1 MPEKVALDAAGFFV
15 GRARHKR
22 PLGEVW
28 RIGMRHV
35 ATDKDYEAII
45 MDGFHSSGPFPSCM
59 TLGRHESE
67 FHDRR
72 RCPGATQAPKVP
84 CHSGDCYSKNQILPN
99 QPAESYEVA
108 ARRRAR
114 GRGLLVVFGYLKEDA
129 GSSGQC
135 LSRMLRPS
143 FRRDL
148 SSTWRCP
155 ALPKKGVWNFQ
166 ALKTPA
172 FIETG
177 EFQTPFLGKAASALI
192 RRSSLLVERLL

>member
-1 MPEKVALDAAGFFV
+1 SAALPEKVALDAAGFFV
-15 GRARHKR
+15 GRAGHKR

-72 RCPGATQAPKVP
+72 RCPGATQA
-84 CHSGDCYSKNQILPN
+84 
-99 QPAESYEVA
+99 
-108 ARRRAR
+108 
-114 GRGLLVVFGYLKEDA
+114 
-129 GSSGQC
+129 
-135 LSRMLRPS
+135 
-143 FRRDL
+143 
-148 SSTWRCP
+148 
-155 ALPKKGVWNFQ
+155 
-166 ALKTPA
+166 LKTPA